1 MTALTRHAHSGR
13 NGPLPQNRSSIVAV
27 LDIGS
32 SKICCIIAKLKPR
45 THGSGLPGPGLP
57 GHSHDI
63 SVLGIGHQLS
73 RGVKGGVI
81 VDMDAAEHAIRS
93 AVEAAER
100 MAGITVES
108 VILNISCGRIH
119 SEAFSASV
127 SIDGHEVVE
136 RDIQRVLHAG
146 REYSAD
152 DSRYVVHSIPLG
164 YTLDGQNGI
173 RDPRGMLG
181 GTLGVDIH
189 VVSAD
194 PAPLRNLSL
203 CISRCH
209 LKIAA
214 MVATPYASGLSCLVN
229 DEAELGVLVIDMGG
243 GTTSASIFCN
253 GGFIYADVVTLGGK
267 HVTNDIARGLSTT
280 LGDAE
285 RIKSLYGTALPS
297 QSDEREIISV
307 PLVGDDGTDAV
318 NQVPKSML
326 TGIIRP
332 RLEETLELVRDR
344 FNASGFARYAGK
356 HAVLVG
362 GASQLQ
368 GAREVAARILGKQVR
383 IGRPL
388 GISGMPEAT
397 SGPAFAAIAGL
408 LQYPQIEGGEAIDF
422 QNLTPRKVA
431 AGGYVARVGQWIRE
445 SF

>member
-1 MTALTRHAHSGR
+1 MRALMLLAALVSFSAAAVDTGSTRLDRSRSGAT
-13 NGPLPQNRSSIVAV
+13 GAAAAEQKSSV
-27 LDIGS
+27 LDPLDVVAAQYWGLTLEEMER
-32 SKICCIIAKLKPR
+32 AKLLMRGPR
-45 THGSGLPGPGLP
+45 GAFSDPR
-57 GHSHDI
+57 I
-63 SVLGIGHQLS
+63 SPVEVLG
-73 RGVKGGVI
+73 V
-81 VDMDAAEHAIRS
+81 HARS
-93 AVEAAER
+93 
-100 MAGITVES
+100 
-108 VILNISCGRIH
+108 
-119 SEAFSASV
+119 
-127 SIDGHEVVE
+127 
-136 RDIQRVLHAG
+136 
-146 REYSAD
+146 
-152 DSRYVVHSIPLG
+152 
-164 YTLDGQNGI
+164 
-173 RDPRGMLG
+173 
-181 GTLGVDIH
+181 
-189 VVSAD
+189 
-194 PAPLRNLSL
+194 
-203 CISRCH
+203 
-209 LKIAA
+209 
-214 MVATPYASGLSCLVN
+214 
-229 DEAELGVLVIDMGG
+229 
-243 GTTSASIFCN
+243 
-253 GGFIYADVVTLGGK
+253 
-267 HVTNDIARGLSTT
+267 
-280 LGDAE
+280 DAE